1 MTTEDDEEGEDN
13 EASSLGS
20 GRRALAQM
28 KTEAVE
34 AADRDVRNI
43 VSRKSSA
50 KDSDRSKKSRIS
62 ILENSAPPKVGAAE
76 KADLTTTAL

>member
-1 MTTEDDEEGEDN
+1 MTTEEDEEGEDN

-20 GRRALAQM
+20 GRRALAHM

-34 AADRDVRNI
+34 AADRDVRKI

-50 KDSDRSKKSRIS
+50 KSSGRSKRSRIS
-62 ILENSAPPKVGAAE
+62 ILENSSPSKVGEAE
-76 KADLTTTAL
+76 KVDLTTTAL

>member
-1 MTTEDDEEGEDN
+1 MTTEEEEEGEDN

-20 GRRALAQM
+20 GRRGQQLVHM

-34 AADRDVRNI
+34 AADRDVRKI

-50 KDSDRSKKSRIS
+50 KNSDRSQKSRIS
-62 ILENSAPPKVGAAE
+62 ILDNSSPSKVGEAE
-76 KADLTTTAL
+76 KAD

>member
-1 MTTEDDEEGEDN
+1 MTTEEDEEGEDN

-20 GRRALAQM
+20 GRRALARM

-34 AADRDVRNI
+34 AADRDVRKI

-50 KDSDRSKKSRIS
+50 KNSDRSKKSRKS
-62 ILENSAPPKVGAAE
+62 ILENSNSTKVGEAE